1 MPVIFFAVKA
11 ADIMACEALLAK
23 GADTSIQ
30 LEPKVCEINYNSRQ
44 KSGDTLHF
52 FILHLVF
59 IPLLP
64 PNNVVFWEN
73 YKAVMEKFHMHNNV
87 KCLIDETTLS

>member
-1 MPVIFFAVKA
+1 MLLERGADPNASSLPMPVIFFAVKA

-30 LEPKVCEINYNSRQ
+30 LEPKVCEINYNSGQ

-59 IPLLP
+59 IPSP
-64 PNNVVFWEN
+64 PNNVVFCEN
-73 YKAVMEKFHMHNNV
+73 SMQ
-87 KCLIDETTLS
+87 